1 MNPNNYIENREIS
14 WLKFNERVL
23 EEAVSEDNPLLE
35 RLKFLAIFTSNLDEF
50 FMVRVGTM
58 NDYIKYVPDYVDGK
72 TGMNAREQL
81 EKIYE
86 ISNRL
91 YQKRDKV
98 FENLMKLLEKENL
111 KKEKIKDLSK
121 KELSYLEKYFFNN
134 IFPMLSPLIIDTWH
148 PFPFI
153 PNKQLNVIVYLS
165 NKKKEV
171 LGMIPVPS
179 NMERVIMIDKELGRY
194 VLLEEVILHFVKN
207 IFSMYEL
214 KESSIM
220 SVTRNMDIETDVENY
235 DENLDYRQYMKQ
247 IVKTRNKLEPLRM
260 EIQSRI
266 SEKFLDALLQR
277 LNLSEEQ
284 VFTFNCPIN
293 LSYLFNI
300 SSFLPPNITTKLSY
314 SAFSP
319 VVHPIADKKHSMIDF
334 IEKKDLLLFYP
345 FESMK
350 PFLNLIK
357 EASEREDVQSIKIT
371 LYRIS
376 KDSKLAEYLINAVEN
391 GKDVTVLME
400 LRARFDETNN
410 IEWAQKLE
418 EAGCHIIYGTDGFK
432 VHSKICMITYRKD
445 GEIKH
450 ITQVGT
456 GNYNEKTSKMYTD
469 YSLMTSD
476 IEIGRD
482 ADIFFKNMSLGNLM
496 GVYKKLWVAPS
507 SFKENILKN
516 INNEI
521 EKAKR
526 GEEGKIVIKCN
537 SFTDKDLILA
547 LADASDLGVKITL
560 IVRGICCLV
569 PQIEG
574 KTRNIKVISVVG
586 RFLEHSRIYSFGIG
600 EEQILYIASGD
611 MMTRNTEHRVEVGCP
626 VLDNDIKERINSQI
640 NTILEDNQKA
650 RILEPNGEYKTV
662 SSSESERK
670 INSQEEFIRDAEKN
684 IYKILED
691 EVKISEKIQP
701 VKKGF
706 FKKLFHIS

>member
-171 LGMIPVPS
+171 LGMIPVPN

-293 LSYLFNI
+293 LSCLFNI

>member
-171 LGMIPVPS
+171 LGMIPVPN
-179 NMERVIMIDKELGRY
+179 NMERVVMIDKELGRY

-293 LSYLFNI
+293 LSHLFNI

-691 EVKISEKIQP
+691 EVKISEKIQS

>member
-171 LGMIPVPS
+171 LGMIPVPN

-194 VLLEEVILHFVKN
+194 VLLEELILHFVKN

-469 YSLMTSD
+469 YSLMGTDGFKVHSKICMITYRKDGEIKHITQVGTGNYNEKTSKMYTDYSLMTSD

-586 RFLEHSRIYSFGIG
+586 RF
-600 EEQILYIASGD
+600 
-611 MMTRNTEHRVEVGCP
+611 
-626 VLDNDIKERINSQI
+626 
-640 NTILEDNQKA
+640 
-650 RILEPNGEYKTV
+650 
-662 SSSESERK
+662 
-670 INSQEEFIRDAEKN
+670 
-684 IYKILED
+684 
-691 EVKISEKIQP
+691 
-701 VKKGF
+701 
-706 FKKLFHIS
+706 

>member
-1 MNPNNYIENREIS
+1 MKLDYIENREIS

-35 RLKFLAIFTSNLDEF
+35 RLKFLAIFTSNFDEF

-171 LGMIPVPS
+171 LGMIPVPN

-300 SSFLPPNITTKLSY
+300 SSFLPPNVTTKLSY

-319 VVHPIADKKHSMIDF
+319 VVHPIADKKHSVIDF

-418 EAGCHIIYGTDGFK
+418 EAGCRVIYGMDKFK
-432 VHSKICMITYRKD
+432 VHSKICLITYKD
-445 GEIKH
+445 ENEFKY
-450 ITQVGT
+450 ITQIGT
-456 GNYNEKTSKMYTD
+456 GNYNEKTAKIYTD
-469 YSLMTSD
+469 LSFITSD
-476 IEIGRD
+476 EEIGVD
-482 ADIFFKNMSLGNLM
+482 ADKFFKNMAMGNLYGM
-496 GVYKKLWVAPS
+496 YKKLWIAPVG
-507 SFKENILKN
+507 FKCNIIKS
-516 INNEI
+516 IEEEI
-521 EKAKR
+521 KKC
-526 GEEGKIVIKCN
+526 EEGKEGVVIIKCN
-537 SFTDKDLILA
+537 SFTDKDIIKELIK
-547 LADASDLGVKITL
+547 ASEKGVKIIL
-560 IVRGICCLV
+560 IIRGICCLI
-569 PQIEG
+569 PEIIG
-574 KTRNIKVISVVG
+574 KTSNIIVISIVG
-586 RFLEHSRIYSFGIG
+586 RFLEHSRIYAFGTK
-600 EEQILYIASGD
+600 EERKIYISSGD
-611 MMTRNTEHRVEVGCP
+611 MMTRNTEHRVEISCP
-626 VLDNDIKERINSQI
+626 ITSQESKDKI
-640 NTILEDNQKA
+640 EHILEVIMKDNTKA
-650 RILEPNGEYKTV
+650 RVLQNSKRYLRLIPKIGE
-662 SSSESERK
+662 ES
-670 INSQEEFIRDAEKN
+670 INSQETFMK
-684 IYKILED
+684 
-691 EVKISEKIQP
+691 EVYENRET
-701 VKKGF
+701 
-706 FKKLFHIS
+706 L

>member
-171 LGMIPVPS
+171 LGMIPVPN

-293 LSYLFNI
+293 LSHLFNI
-300 SSFLPPNITTKLSY
+300 SSFLPPNITAKLSY

-691 EVKISEKIQP
+691 EVKISEKNQP

>member
-1 MNPNNYIENREIS
+1 
-14 WLKFNERVL
+14 
-23 EEAVSEDNPLLE
+23 
-35 RLKFLAIFTSNLDEF
+35 
-50 FMVRVGTM
+50 
-58 NDYIKYVPDYVDGK
+58 
-72 TGMNAREQL
+72 
-81 EKIYE
+81 
-86 ISNRL
+86 
-91 YQKRDKV
+91 
-98 FENLMKLLEKENL
+98 
-111 KKEKIKDLSK
+111 
-121 KELSYLEKYFFNN
+121 
-134 IFPMLSPLIIDTWH
+134 
-148 PFPFI
+148 
-153 PNKQLNVIVYLS
+153 
-165 NKKKEV
+165 
-171 LGMIPVPS
+171 
-179 NMERVIMIDKELGRY
+179 
-194 VLLEEVILHFVKN
+194 
-207 IFSMYEL
+207 
-214 KESSIM
+214 
-220 SVTRNMDIETDVENY
+220 
-235 DENLDYRQYMKQ
+235 MKQ

-266 SEKFLDALLQR
+266 SEKFLDSLLQR

-300 SSFLPPNITTKLSY
+300 SSFLPPNVTTKLSY

-319 VVHPIADKKHSMIDF
+319 VVHPIADKKHSVIDF

-469 YSLMTSD
+469 YSFMTSD

-482 ADIFFKNMSLGNLM
+482 ADIFFKNMALGNLM

-507 SFKENILKN
+507 SFKQNILKN
-516 INNEI
+516 IDNEI

-526 GEEGKIVIKCN
+526 GKEGKIVIKCN

-547 LADASDLGVKITL
+547 LAEASDLGVKITL

-569 PQIEG
+569 PQTEG
-574 KTRNIKVISVVG
+574 KTRNIKVVSVVG
-586 RFLEHSRIYSFGIG
+586 RFLEHSRIYSFGVG
-600 EEQILYIASGD
+600 EEQVLYIASGD

-626 VLDNDIKERINSQI
+626 IFDKDIKERINSHI
-640 NTILEDNQKA
+640 ETILEDNQKA
-650 RILEPNGEYKTV
+650 RVLEANGEYKIV

-670 INSQEEFIRDAEKN
+670 INSQEEFIREAEKN
-684 IYKILED
+684 VYQIITEEPKVVE
-691 EVKISEKIQP
+691 EKKAVKE
-701 VKKGF
+701 GF
-706 FKKLFHIS
+706 LKRLFHIS